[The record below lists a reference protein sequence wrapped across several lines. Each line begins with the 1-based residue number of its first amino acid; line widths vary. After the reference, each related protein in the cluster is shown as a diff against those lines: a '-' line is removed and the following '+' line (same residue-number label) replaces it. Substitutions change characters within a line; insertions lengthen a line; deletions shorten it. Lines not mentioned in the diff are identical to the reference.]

1 MLRAEPR
8 HPHTAWL
15 EMLLPLWSWYLG
27 RSGTHPD
34 GGPAP
39 GPGPFWSSSL
49 THTWMY
55 VPIVFFS
62 RKGYLF
68 EAEHSPLWG
77 GVLPEG
83 INIASSPYSWFEVLG
98 TQRVLWLCQAC
109 LGRWNRH
116 SLPCAWSHNFPNF
129 FLSFFF
135 LKSEKLK
142 RGKKKSYHPTIKMT
156 REWVDHNRSLSCKG
170 SC

>member
-1 MLRAEPR
+1 
-8 HPHTAWL
+8 
-15 EMLLPLWSWYLG
+15 MLLPLWSWYLG

-135 LKSEKLK
+135 FFEKWEIEKRKEKKLPSNYKNDSWVSGSQPKSKL
-142 RGKKKSYHPTIKMT
+142 
-156 REWVDHNRSLSCKG
+156 
-170 SC
+170 